1 MTPFLNAFDV
11 IRAIPTAKRFEIGEM
26 LFAQFDCP
34 VQDEPL
40 KIWSQTDHLVHVV
53 SARSTWKTS
62 MGMCSAEAGES
73 IFFRKGAFISPPHLE
88 PDLCLLIFFIP
99 DAFVREVI
107 RELAAELQPLSGPSA
122 SDEVVIRLNN
132 DTALS
137 AFFHSMLVYFADEKP
152 PAEALLKLKL
162 KELLTSLLIS
172 PSNPELSAYLR
183 SLATCDAPPLP
194 AIMEANFCHSLPLD
208 AFAKMCHRSL
218 SSFKREFHRC
228 YGTTPAKWLM
238 KRRLECAA
246 QMLRTTSLSLLEIAL
261 ECGFEEPSHFSR
273 TFKSRF
279 GRSPTD
285 YREKEKSR
293 ADLAQ
298 LISSR

>member
-34 VQDEPL
+34 VGDEPL
-40 KIWSQTDHLVHVV
+40 KIWSPTDHLVHVV
-53 SARSTWKTS
+53 SARSMWKTS
-62 MGMCSAEAGES
+62 VGMCSAEAGES
-73 IFFRKGAFISPPHLE
+73 VFFRKGAHISPPHLE
-88 PDLCLLIFFIP
+88 QNLCLLIFFIP
-99 DAFVREVI
+99 DAFVREAI
-107 RELAAELQPLSGPSA
+107 RELAAELQPLARPSV
-122 SDEVVIRLNN
+122 DDVVIRLNK

-137 AFFHSMLVYFADEKP
+137 AFFDSMLVSFASEEP

-172 PSNPELSAYLR
+172 PSNPGLSAYLR
-183 SLATCDAPPLP
+183 SLASCDAPPLP

-228 YGTTPAKWLM
+228 YRTTPARWLI

-246 QMLRTTSLSLLEIAL
+246 QMLRTTGLSIIEIAL

-273 TFKSRF
+273 TFRSRF
-279 GRSPTD
+279 GHSPTD
-285 YREKEKSR
+285 YREKETSR
-293 ADLAQ
+293 ADPGQ
-298 LISSR
+298 LLSSR